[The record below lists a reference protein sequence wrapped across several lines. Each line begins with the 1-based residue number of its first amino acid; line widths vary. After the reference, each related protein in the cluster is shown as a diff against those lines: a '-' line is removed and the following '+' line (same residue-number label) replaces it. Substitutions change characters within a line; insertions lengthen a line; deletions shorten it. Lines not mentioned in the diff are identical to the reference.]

1 MYILRYDTYN
11 KIVTIVSVSEK
22 IQSQSQQKFIHKLIF
37 FAAIATPIMK
47 GASAITW
54 ASYVFIACIW
64 LYYGIENKD
73 KPIVIMQSLCIVVYG
88 AIVVGL
94 LIK

>member
-1 MYILRYDTYN
+1 
-11 KIVTIVSVSEK
+11 VSEK

-37 FAAIATPIMK
+37 FAAIATPIMTLPQVYQIWVLHQK